1 MKNLL
6 YYTIAI
12 LFLAATA
19 CCHKKPKDSPTL
31 QRVSATKVKC
41 THAMREYEA
50 NIISANDEALDIAIV
65 KINATGLPT
74 VKLGNSSLIQ
84 TGDKILTIGN
94 PLGLENSISEGLV
107 SSARRTI

>member
-50 NIISANDEALDIAIV
+50 NIISANSQNISFATKGTID
-65 KINATGLPT
+65 KIN
-74 VKLGNSSLIQ
+74 V
-84 TGDKILTIGN
+84 
-94 PLGLENSISEGLV
+94 SEG
-107 SSARRTI
+107 